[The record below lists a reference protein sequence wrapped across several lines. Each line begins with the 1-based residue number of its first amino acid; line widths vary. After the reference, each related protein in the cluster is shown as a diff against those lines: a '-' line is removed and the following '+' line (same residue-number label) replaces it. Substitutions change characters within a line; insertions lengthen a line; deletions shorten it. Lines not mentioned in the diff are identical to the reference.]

1 VSSGIRS
8 TIFFSKLHS
17 FFLQGSFDEYLKQFK
32 TDVFQNP
39 KDFFKISVPG
49 GLFTIQNNLSFVAL
63 SYMDAASFQVMSQL
77 KILTTAVMS
86 ILMLRTKLDGYKW
99 LSLFLLMA
107 GVSVL
112 EVVCS
117 LFFI

>member
-1 VSSGIRS
+1 M
-8 TIFFSKLHS
+8 
-17 FFLQGSFDEYLKQFK
+17 
-32 TDVFQNP
+32 
-39 KDFFKISVPG
+39 PG

-117 LFFI
+117 LFFFKRTIFGSI

>member
-1 VSSGIRS
+1 M
-8 TIFFSKLHS
+8 
-17 FFLQGSFDEYLKQFK
+17 
-32 TDVFQNP
+32 
-39 KDFFKISVPG
+39 PG

-86 ILMLRTKLDGYKW
+86 IIMLRTKLDGYKW
-99 LSLFLLMA
+99 LSLFLLMG

-112 EVVCS
+112 EVTYKRN
-117 LFFI
+117 FIKTNEL